1 MKKIFL
7 SIGVI
12 FFYLATIAQADT
24 TVHGQNKLTL
34 QQCVETA
41 LANNLD
47 VFQSQL
53 QMESAKIDK
62 NQAKLN
68 LLPNLNAS
76 AGQTFSQG
84 RSIDPYSNTPVT
96 QNVSSSDYGINTGVV
111 LFNGLSLQNLI
122 RQYSLT
128 YEASKMDWQQAKDN
142 LTLSVILG
150 YLQVLSTEDQLTQ
163 SRNQATL
170 SGSQVERLQLMN
182 QQGAIRPSDLSDLQG
197 QYANDKLTIV
207 NTQNAVE
214 TAKINLCQLMNIP
227 YNSDLE
233 LERIDLAAFAVKYE
247 STRDQIYQTAL
258 QELALVKSVDL
269 KEQSAAKAVKV
280 ARGQLWPTLSF
291 GAGVS
296 TAYSSVAQENKFVN
310 TTYEPTSDS
319 AIGNGMKLPVYR
331 FQDNFSP
338 FSKIPY
344 RDQINNNVYTSYGFN
359 LRVPIFNSL
368 QQRNRVKLAKINL
381 RNTQFVSKTTRT
393 QLGTSIDRAY
403 TNLVSAA
410 DRYKVLLEQV
420 TAYDESFRA
429 AEIRFNNGVGTS
441 VDYLIAKNNLDRANI
456 DLITTKYD
464 YVLRTKILD
473 FYQNKQLW
481 YY

>member
-7 SIGVI
+7 SISVI
-12 FFYLATIAQADT
+12 FFCLATTAQADST
-24 TVHGQNKLTL
+24 ARSQNALTL

-47 VFQSQL
+47 VLQSQL
-53 QMESAKIDK
+53 QMESSKIDK

-68 LLPNLNAS
+68 LLPSLNAS
-76 AGQTFSQG
+76 AGQTWSQG
-84 RSIDPYSNTPVT
+84 RSIDPYSNQPVT
-96 QNVSSSDYGINTGVV
+96 QNVSSSNYGINSGVV

-122 RQYSLT
+122 KQYSLT
-128 YEASKMDWQQAKDN
+128 YDASKMDWQQAKDN

-163 SRNQATL
+163 SQNQAAL
-170 SGSQVERLQLMN
+170 SGAQVERLQIMN

-207 NTQNAVE
+207 NTKNSLE

-227 YNSDLE
+227 YNPDME
-233 LERIDLAAFAVKYE
+233 LQRIDLAAFAVRYE

-258 QELALVKSVDL
+258 QELALIKSVDL

-296 TAYSSVAQENKFVN
+296 TAYSSVAQQNQYVN
-310 TTYEPTSDS
+310 TTYVPTSDS

-338 FSKIPY
+338 FAKIPY
-344 RDQINNNVYTSYGFN
+344 KDQLDNNVYTSYGFN
-359 LRVPIFNSL
+359 LSIPIFNSL
-368 QQRNRVKLAKINL
+368 LQRNRVKQAKITLKNS
-381 RNTQFVSKTTRT
+381 QYISKTTRT

-403 TNLVSAA
+403 ANMVSAA

-420 TAYDESFRA
+420 TAYNESFQA

-473 FYQNKQLW
+473 FYQARQLW
-481 YY
+481 

>member
-7 SIGVI
+7 SISVI
-12 FFYLATIAQADT
+12 FFCLATMAQADST
-24 TVHGQNKLTL
+24 ARSQNALTL

-47 VFQSQL
+47 VLQSQL
-53 QMESAKIDK
+53 QMESSKIDK

-68 LLPNLNAS
+68 LLPSLNAS
-76 AGQTFSQG
+76 AGQTWSQG
-84 RSIDPYSNTPVT
+84 RSIDPYSNQPVT
-96 QNVSSSDYGINTGVV
+96 QNVSSSNYGINSGVV

-122 RQYSLT
+122 KQYSLT
-128 YEASKMDWQQAKDN
+128 YDASKMDWQQAKDN

-163 SRNQATL
+163 SQNQAAL
-170 SGSQVERLQLMN
+170 SGAQVERLQIMN

-207 NTQNAVE
+207 NTKNSLE

-227 YNSDLE
+227 YNPDME
-233 LERIDLAAFAVKYE
+233 LQRIDLAAFAVRYE

-258 QELALVKSVDL
+258 QELALIKSVDL

-296 TAYSSVAQENKFVN
+296 TAYSSVAQQNQYVN
-310 TTYEPTSDS
+310 TTYVPTSDS

-338 FSKIPY
+338 FAKIPY
-344 RDQINNNVYTSYGFN
+344 KDQLDNNVYTSYGFN
-359 LRVPIFNSL
+359 LSIPIFNSL
-368 QQRNRVKLAKINL
+368 LQRNRVKQAKITLKNS
-381 RNTQFVSKTTRT
+381 QYISKTTRT

-403 TNLVSAA
+403 ANMVSAA

-420 TAYDESFRA
+420 TAYNESFQA

-473 FYQNKQLW
+473 FYQARQLW
-481 YY
+481 

>member
-1 MKKIFL
+1 MKKLFVSTGL
-7 SIGVI
+7 I
-12 FFYLATIAQADT
+12 FFYIVTIAQADS
-24 TVHGQNKLTL
+24 TVRGKNVLSL

-41 LANNLD
+41 LTNNLD
-47 VFQSQL
+47 VLQSQL
-53 QMESAKIDK
+53 QVESSKIDK

-68 LLPNLNAS
+68 LLPSLNGS
-76 AGQTFSQG
+76 AGQTWSQG

-96 QNVSSSDYGINTGVV
+96 QNVSSSNYGLNSGVI
-111 LFNGLSLQNLI
+111 LFNGLSLQNAI
-122 RQYSLT
+122 KQYSLT

-150 YLQVLSTEDQLTQ
+150 YLQVLSTEDQLQQ
-163 SRNQATL
+163 SQNQATL
-170 SGSQVERLQLMN
+170 SGAQVERLQTMN

-197 QYANDKLTIV
+197 QYANDRLTIV
-207 NTQNAVE
+207 NTQNSLE

-227 YNSDLE
+227 YNPDMK

-269 KEQSAAKAVKV
+269 KEESAAKAVKV

-291 GAGVS
+291 GGGIS
-296 TAYSSVAQENKFVN
+296 TAYSSVAQQNQYVS

-344 RDQINNNVYTSYGFN
+344 KDQINNNVYTSYGFN
-359 LRVPIFNSL
+359 LNIPIFNSL
-368 QQRNRVKLAKINL
+368 LQRNRVKQAKITL
-381 RNTQFVSKTTRT
+381 KNTQYVAKTTRT

-403 TNLVSAA
+403 ANLVSAA

-420 TAYDESFRA
+420 TAYNESFQA

-473 FYQNKQLW
+473 FYQAKQLW
-481 YY
+481 

>member
-7 SIGVI
+7 SIGLV
-12 FFYLATIAQADT
+12 FLYLATIAQADT
-24 TVHGQNKLTL
+24 AARKQTLTL

-47 VFQSQL
+47 VLQSEL
-53 QMESAKIDK
+53 QMESSKIDK
-62 NQAKLN
+62 DQAKLN
-68 LLPNLNAS
+68 LLPNINAS
-76 AGQTFSQG
+76 AGQTWSQG
-84 RSIDPYSNTPVT
+84 RSIDPYSNQPVT
-96 QNVSSSDYGINTGVV
+96 QNVSSSNYGANSGVV
-111 LFNGLSLQNLI
+111 LFNGLSLQNAI
-122 RQYSLT
+122 KQYSLT

-163 SRNQATL
+163 SQNQATL
-170 SGSQVERLQLMN
+170 SGAQVERLQTMN

-197 QYANDKLTIV
+197 QYANDRLIIV
-207 NTQNAVE
+207 NTQNALE

-227 YNSDLE
+227 YNPNME

-247 STRDQIYQTAL
+247 STREQIYQTAL
-258 QELALVKSVDL
+258 KELALVKSVDL

-280 ARGQLWPTLSF
+280 ARGRLWPTLSF
-291 GAGVS
+291 GAGIS
-296 TAYSSVAQENKFVN
+296 TAYSSVAQQNQFVS

-344 RDQINNNVYTSYGFN
+344 KDQINNNVYTSYGFN
-359 LRVPIFNSL
+359 LNIPIFNNL
-368 QQRNRVKLAKINL
+368 FQRNRVKQAKITL
-381 RNTQFVSKTTRT
+381 RNTQYVAKTTRT

-403 TNLVSAA
+403 ANLVSAA

-420 TAYDESFRA
+420 TAYTESFNA

-441 VDYLIAKNNLDRANI
+441 VDYLIAKNNLDRSNI

-473 FYQNKQLW
+473 FYQAKQLW
-481 YY
+481 

>member
-7 SIGVI
+7 SISLV
-12 FFYLATIAQADT
+12 FFCLAVTAQADST
-24 TVHGQNKLTL
+24 TPKQNTLTL

-41 LANNLD
+41 LTNNLD
-47 VFQSQL
+47 VLQSQL
-53 QMESAKIDK
+53 QMQSSKIDK
-62 NQAKLN
+62 DQAKLN
-68 LLPNLNAS
+68 LLPNLNGS
-76 AGQTFSQG
+76 AGQTWSQG
-84 RSIDPYSNTPVT
+84 RSIDPYSNQPVT
-96 QNVSSSDYGINTGVV
+96 QNVSSSNYGLSSNVI

-122 RQYSLT
+122 KQYSLT

-163 SRNQATL
+163 ATNQATL
-170 SGSQVERLQLMN
+170 SGAQVERLQIMN

-197 QYANDKLTIV
+197 QYANDRLTIV
-207 NTQNAVE
+207 NTRNSLE

-227 YNSDLE
+227 YNPDMQ

-247 STRDQIYQTAL
+247 TTRDQIYQTAL

-280 ARGQLWPTLSF
+280 ARGQLWPTLTF
-291 GAGVS
+291 GGGIS
-296 TAYSSVAQENKFVN
+296 TAYSSVAQQNQYLN
-310 TTYEPTSDS
+310 TTYLPTSDS

-331 FQDNFSP
+331 FQDNFSA

-344 RDQINNNVYTSYGFN
+344 KDQIDNNVYTSYGFN
-359 LRVPIFNSL
+359 LNVPIFNSL
-368 QQRNRVKLAKINL
+368 QQRNRLRQAKINL

-403 TNLVSAA
+403 ANMVSAA

-420 TAYDESFRA
+420 TAYNESFQA

-473 FYQNKQLW
+473 FYQGRQLW
-481 YY
+481 

>member
-7 SIGVI
+7 GISLI
-12 FFYLATIAQADT
+12 FIYLVTMAQADST
-24 TVHGQNKLTL
+24 GRKQNVLTL

-47 VFQSQL
+47 VLQSQL
-53 QMESAKIDK
+53 QMQSSKIDK
-62 NQAKLN
+62 DQAKLN
-68 LLPNLNAS
+68 LLPSLNAS
-76 AGQTFSQG
+76 AGQTWSQG
-84 RSIDPYSNTPVT
+84 RSIDPYSNQPVT
-96 QNVSSSDYGINTGVV
+96 QNVSSSNYGINTGVI

-122 RQYSLT
+122 KQYSLS

-163 SRNQATL
+163 AQNQATL
-170 SGSQVERLQLMN
+170 SGAQVERLQIMN
-182 QQGAIRPSDLSDLQG
+182 HQGAIRPSDLSDLQG

-207 NTQNAVE
+207 NTQNSLE
-214 TAKINLCQLMNIP
+214 TAKISLFQLMNVP
-227 YNSDLE
+227 YNPDIQ

-247 STRDQIYQTAL
+247 STREQIYQTAL
-258 QELALVKSVDL
+258 QELALVKSVDF

-296 TAYSSVAQENKFVN
+296 TAYSSVAQQNQYVN
-310 TTYEPTSDS
+310 STYEPTSDS

-331 FQDNFSP
+331 FHDNFSAY
-338 FSKIPY
+338 SKIPY
-344 RDQINNNVYTSYGFN
+344 KDQINNNVYTSYGFN
-359 LRVPIFNSL
+359 LSIPIFNSL
-368 QQRNRVKLAKINL
+368 VQRNRLKRAKLNYKNSEYVA
-381 RNTQFVSKTTRT
+381 KTTRT
-393 QLGTSIDRAY
+393 QLGSMVARGYA
-403 TNLVSAA
+403 NMASAA
-410 DRYKVLLEQV
+410 GRYNVLLEQV
-420 TAYDESFRA
+420 TAYTASFQA

-441 VDYLIAKNNLDRANI
+441 VDYLIAKNNLDRATI

-473 FYQNKQLW
+473 FYQGKQLW
-481 YY
+481 

>member
-7 SIGVI
+7 SIVLI
-12 FFYLATIAQADT
+12 FFYVAAIAQADT
-24 TVHGQNKLTL
+24 SKQNKLTL

-47 VFQSQL
+47 VLQSQL
-53 QMESAKIDK
+53 QMESTKIDK
-62 NQAKLN
+62 DQAKLN

-76 AGQTFSQG
+76 AGQTWSQG

-96 QNVSSSDYGINTGVV
+96 QNVSSSNYGINGGVV

-142 LTLSVILG
+142 LTLSVILA

-163 SRNQATL
+163 ANNQAVL
-170 SGSQVERLQLMN
+170 SGAQVQRLEQMN
-182 QQGAIRPSDLSDLQG
+182 QQGAIRPSDLSDLRG

-207 NTQNAVE
+207 TTQNSVE
-214 TAKINLCQLMNIP
+214 TAKINLCLFMNIP
-227 YNSDLE
+227 YSQDMQ
-233 LERIDLAAFAVKYE
+233 LERIDLAAFTVKYE

-258 QELALVKSVDL
+258 QQLALVKSVDL
-269 KEQSAAKAVKV
+269 KEQSAAKALKA

-291 GAGVS
+291 GGSFS
-296 TAYSSVAQENKFVN
+296 TAYSSVAQQNQFVN
-310 TTYEPTSDS
+310 STYLPTSDS

-331 FQDNFSP
+331 FQDNFTP
-338 FSKIPY
+338 YSKIPY
-344 RDQINNNVYTSYGFN
+344 KDQLDNNFYTSYGFN
-359 LRVPIFNSL
+359 LSIPIFNNL
-368 QQRNRVKLAKINL
+368 FQRNRVKQAKINL
-381 RNTQFVSKTTRT
+381 KNRRYVSSTTRT
-393 QLGTSIDRAY
+393 QLGTMIDRGY
-403 TNLVSAA
+403 VNLYSAA

-420 TAYDESFRA
+420 IAYTESFNA

-473 FYQNKQLW
+473 FYQGKLSW
-481 YY
+481 

>member
-1 MKKIFL
+1 MKKLFVSTGL
-7 SIGVI
+7 I
-12 FFYLATIAQADT
+12 FFYIVTIAQADS
-24 TVHGQNKLTL
+24 TVRGKNVLSL

-41 LANNLD
+41 LTNNLD
-47 VFQSQL
+47 VLQSQL
-53 QMESAKIDK
+53 QVESSKIDK

-68 LLPNLNAS
+68 LLPNLNGS
-76 AGQTFSQG
+76 AGQTWSQG

-96 QNVSSSDYGINTGVV
+96 QNVSSSNYGLNSGVI
-111 LFNGLSLQNLI
+111 LFNGLSLQNAI
-122 RQYSLT
+122 KQYSLT

-163 SRNQATL
+163 SQNQATL
-170 SGSQVERLQLMN
+170 SGAQVERLQIMN

-207 NTQNAVE
+207 NTQNALE

-227 YNSDLE
+227 YNRDME
-233 LERIDLAAFAVKYE
+233 LERIDLATFAVKYE

-258 QELALVKSVDL
+258 QELALIKSVDL
-269 KEQSAAKAVKV
+269 KEESAAKAVKV

-291 GAGVS
+291 GGGIS
-296 TAYSSVAQENKFVN
+296 TAYSSVAQQNQFVS

-344 RDQINNNVYTSYGFN
+344 KDQINNNVYTSYGFN
-359 LRVPIFNSL
+359 LNIPIFNSL
-368 QQRNRVKLAKINL
+368 LQRNRVKQAKITL
-381 RNTQFVSKTTRT
+381 KNTQYVAKTTRT

-403 TNLVSAA
+403 ANLVSAA

-420 TAYDESFRA
+420 TAYNESFQA

-473 FYQNKQLW
+473 FYQAKQLW
-481 YY
+481 

>member
-1 MKKIFL
+1 MKKICL
-7 SIGVI
+7 SIVVI
-12 FFYLATIAQADT
+12 FFYLAVIAQADT
-24 TVHGQNKLTL
+24 TKKILTL

-47 VFQSQL
+47 VLQSQL
-53 QMESAKIDK
+53 QMESSKVDK
-62 NQAKLN
+62 DQTKLN
-68 LLPNLNAS
+68 LLPNLNAN
-76 AGQTFSQG
+76 AGQTWSQG

-96 QNVSSSDYGINTGVV
+96 QNVSSSNYGASSNVV

-122 RQYSLT
+122 KQYSLS

-163 SRNQATL
+163 AQNQATV
-170 SGSQVERLQLMN
+170 SGSQVERLQTMN

-197 QYANDKLTIV
+197 QYANDKLAIV
-207 NTQNAVE
+207 NMQNAVE
-214 TAKINLCQLMNIP
+214 TAKINLYQLMNIP
-227 YNSDLE
+227 YDRNAE
-233 LERIDLAAFAVKYE
+233 LERIDLAAFTVRYE

-258 QELALVKSVDL
+258 QQLALVKSVDL

-280 ARGQLWPTLSF
+280 ARGQLWPTLTF
-291 GAGVS
+291 GAGIS
-296 TAYSSVAQENKFVN
+296 TAYSSVAQQNQYVN

-319 AIGNGMKLPVYR
+319 AIGNGVKLPVYR

-338 FSKIPY
+338 YSKIPY
-344 RDQINNNVYTSYGFN
+344 RDQLDNNVYTSYGFN
-359 LRVPIFNSL
+359 LSIPIFNSL
-368 QQRNRVKLAKINL
+368 LQRNRLKQAKINL
-381 RNTQFVSKTTRT
+381 KNTQYVSKTTRT

-403 TNLVSAA
+403 ANMYSAA

-420 TAYDESFRA
+420 TAYNESFQA

-441 VDYLIAKNNLDRANI
+441 VDYLVAKNNLDRANI

-473 FYQNKQLW
+473 FYQGKQLW
-481 YY
+481 

>member
-1 MKKIFL
+1 MKKMFL
-7 SIGVI
+7 SISLI
-12 FFYLATIAQADT
+12 FFYLATMAQADT
-24 TVHGQNKLTL
+24 VVRGQKKLSL

-47 VFQSQL
+47 VLQSQL
-53 QMESAKIDK
+53 QMESSKIDR

-76 AGQTFSQG
+76 AAQTFSQG

-96 QNVSSSDYGINTGVV
+96 QNVSSSNYGLNTGVI

-122 RQYSLT
+122 KQYSLT

-163 SRNQATL
+163 AQNQATL

-182 QQGAIRPSDLSDLQG
+182 QQGAIKPSDLSDLQG
-197 QYANDKLTIV
+197 QYANDKLAIV
-207 NTQNAVE
+207 NMQNNVE
-214 TAKINLCQLMNIP
+214 TAKINLCILMNIP
-227 YNSDLE
+227 YDPNMQ
-233 LERIDLAAFAVKYE
+233 LERLDLASFPAKYE
-247 STRDQIYQTAL
+247 STREQIYQTAL
-258 QELALVKSVDL
+258 RELALVKSVDL
-269 KEQSAAKAVKV
+269 KEQSAARAVKA

-291 GAGVS
+291 GASFS
-296 TAYSSVAQENKFVN
+296 TAYSSVAQQNQFVSS
-310 TTYEPTSDS
+310 TYEPTSDT

-338 FSKIPY
+338 YSKIPY
-344 RDQINNNVYTSYGFN
+344 KDQLDNNFYTSYGFN
-359 LRVPIFNSL
+359 LSIPIFNQL
-368 QQRNRVKLAKINL
+368 FQRNRVKQEKINL
-381 RNTQFVSKTTRT
+381 KNTQYVASTTRT
-393 QLGTSIDRAY
+393 QLGSMVDRAY
-403 TNLVSAA
+403 VNMNSAS

-420 TAYDESFRA
+420 AAYTESFRA

-456 DLITTKYD
+456 DLITNKYD

-473 FYQNKQLW
+473 FYQVKQLW
-481 YY
+481 

>member
-7 SIGVI
+7 SMVPI
-12 FFYLATIAQADT
+12 FFYLAVIAQADT
-24 TVHGQNKLTL
+24 TKQNKLTL

-47 VFQSQL
+47 VLQSQL
-53 QMESAKIDK
+53 QMQSSKIDK
-62 NQAKLN
+62 DQAKLN

-76 AGQTFSQG
+76 AGQTWSQG
-84 RSIDPYSNTPVT
+84 RSIDPYSNQPVT
-96 QNVSSSDYGINTGVV
+96 QNVSSSNYGINSGVV

-142 LTLSVILG
+142 LTLSVILA

-163 SRNQATL
+163 ANNQAVL
-170 SGSQVERLQLMN
+170 SGAQVQRLEILN

-207 NTQNAVE
+207 NMRNSVE
-214 TAKINLCQLMNIP
+214 TAKINLCLLMNIP
-227 YNSDLE
+227 YSE
-233 LERIDLAAFAVKYE
+233 GMEVERIDLAAFTVKYE

-258 QELALVKSVDL
+258 QQLALVKSVDL

-280 ARGQLWPTLSF
+280 ARGRLWPTLSF
-291 GAGVS
+291 GGGLS
-296 TAYSSVAQENKFVN
+296 TAYSSVAQQNQFIN
-310 TTYEPTSDS
+310 STYLPTSDT

-331 FQDNFSP
+331 FQDNFTQ

-344 RDQINNNVYTSYGFN
+344 KDQINNNVYTSYGFN
-359 LRVPIFNSL
+359 LNIPIFNNL
-368 QQRNRVKLAKINL
+368 LQRNRLKQAKLTFKNSQYVA
-381 RNTQFVSKTTRT
+381 KTTRT

-403 TNLVSAA
+403 VNMYSAA
-410 DRYKVLLEQV
+410 DRYKVLLEQ
-420 TAYDESFRA
+420 TNAYTESFHA
-429 AEIRFNNGVGTS
+429 AEVRFNNGVGTS

-456 DLITTKYD
+456 DLITTQYD
-464 YVLRTKILD
+464 YVLRTKVLD
-473 FYQNKQLW
+473 FYQGKLSW
-481 YY
+481 